1 MPIGEGLMTNTNSL
15 CNQAI
20 SNIYR
25 QPNLSPAQRIH
36 AVGTA
41 QYNAQQIAKID
52 NTASKIYATNN
63 YKQSNG
69 QKL

>member
-1 MPIGEGLMTNTNSL
+1 MLNTNSL

-20 SNIYR
+20 NNIYK
-25 QPNLSPAQRIH
+25 QPDLTPAQRVQ

-41 QYNAQQIAKID
+41 QYNAQQINKID
-52 NTASKIYATNN
+52 NTASKIYAANN

-69 QKL
+69 QKI